1 MNKSTLL
8 GLALAMLVPTV
19 ALADGVSIGGD
30 LRLRWDYSST
40 GDDAGQNATEA
51 VTTFDLDAA
60 MNDNVSFSAALRNGM
75 TFGQAGGSGVL
86 NVQEAYASIGNLGTA
101 TTVLEGWS
109 LEIGRQTKPT
119 YGSGRVMNGDDWGF
133 GAPENADGYHAS
145 SEMGGIGIDLY
156 SWGGGGDPAGSSN
169 GTIGVVADFG
179 DMGGFA
185 SISVGYWGY
194 DRNASTAEDL
204 GDDELPGGTGA
215 DADTD
220 AFTSVS
226 ADTNIVIN
234 IDNIGGDNLMGV
246 DLDVEWASSGGDQAG
261 DRTDDDDLESD
272 TTYTT
277 GGGEDGTM
285 TTISASYALADM
297 GMTLHVSNS
306 TTDEF
311 WRSSVS
317 DPHGTHG
324 IADLV
329 NGADIDNTTFG
340 VSFSPMDGINATIS
354 HITLK
359 QDSTGDDIG
368 TETDIVL
375 DWACGDIDMQ
385 IGYAAYSTGF
395 SGTPSGTDA
404 TEEDNN
410 YFYLQTGWDF

>member
-40 GDDAGQNATEA
+40 GDAAGSNGTTA
-51 VTTFDLDAA
+51 VTNFDLDAA
-60 MNDNVSFSAALRNGM
+60 INDNVSFSAQLRNGM
-75 TFGQAGGSGVL
+75 TFGVDGGSGFL
-86 NVQEAYASIGNLGTA
+86 DVQEAYASIGNLGTA
-101 TTVLEGWS
+101 TSILDGWS

-156 SWGGGGDPAGSSN
+156 SWGGGSGSDAPAGSSN
-169 GTIGVVADFG
+169 GTLGVVANFG

-185 SISVGYWGY
+185 SISVGFWGY
-194 DRNASTAEDL
+194 DR
-204 GDDELPGGTGA
+204 DDTVFDDGGTPGDTSDDTTTDVTAA
-215 DADTD
+215 D
-220 AFTSVS
+220 
-226 ADTNIVIN
+226 NNMVIN

-246 DLDVEWASSGGDQAG
+246 DLDVEWASSGADDVGDNAAA
-261 DRTDDDDLESD
+261 D
-272 TTYTT
+272 
-277 GGGEDGTM
+277 DGTM
-285 TTISASYALADM
+285 TTISASYALGDM

-359 QDSTGDDIG
+359 EDSSGDDIG

-395 SGTPSGTDA
+395 STGTPSDA
-404 TEEDNN
+404 TDEDNN
-410 YFYLQTGWDF
+410 FFYLQTGWDF

>member
-1 MNKSTLL
+1 
-8 GLALAMLVPTV
+8 
-19 ALADGVSIGGD
+19 
-30 LRLRWDYSST
+30 
-40 GDDAGQNATEA
+40 
-51 VTTFDLDAA
+51 
-60 MNDNVSFSAALRNGM
+60 
-75 TFGQAGGSGVL
+75 
-86 NVQEAYASIGNLGTA
+86 
-101 TTVLEGWS
+101 
-109 LEIGRQTKPT
+109 
-119 YGSGRVMNGDDWGF
+119 
-133 GAPENADGYHAS
+133 
-145 SEMGGIGIDLY
+145 MGGIGIDLY

-185 SISVGYWGY
+185 SISVGFWGY
-194 DRNASTAEDL
+194 DRGDVFNDFVEGSDL
-204 GDDELPGGTGA
+204 IPGNDGPDMIPGTPDDVDEIPA
-215 DADTD
+215 VADTGTD
-220 AFTSVS
+220 EDIAVTA
-226 ADTNIVIN
+226 ADTNLVIN

-246 DLDVEWASSGGDQAG
+246 DLDIEWASSGADDVGDVAFLAG
-261 DRTDDDDLESD
+261 D
-272 TTYTT
+272 
-277 GGGEDGTM
+277 GAAEDGTM
-285 TTISASYALADM
+285 TTISASYALGDM

-375 DWACGDIDMQ
+375 DWACGDINMQ

-395 SGTPSGTDA
+395 SGTGTPSGD
-404 TEEDNN
+404 TEEDND